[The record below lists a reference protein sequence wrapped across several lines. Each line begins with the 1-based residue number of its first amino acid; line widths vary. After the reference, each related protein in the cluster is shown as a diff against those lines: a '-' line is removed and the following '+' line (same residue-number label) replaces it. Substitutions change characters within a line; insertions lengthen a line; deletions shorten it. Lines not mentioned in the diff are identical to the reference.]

1 MPEEPDAS
9 VPDERADP
17 SSVAARL
24 GVADEQIEHEHGDVA
39 GGWLRPAV
47 FGAMDGLVSNFALIA
62 GVSGGL
68 GSDHR
73 SEVILAGIAGLAAGA
88 FSMAAGE
95 YTSVAS
101 QSEHTRAEIEIERR
115 EILAKPR
122 AEEAELAQ
130 MYVDRGIDPDLAIAI
145 AAQVHADPGLAL
157 QVHAREE
164 MGIDPDNLPSP
175 VVAAVSSFV
184 SFALGAALPVLPY
197 LLGVDTLVPSLVV
210 SLLAL
215 FACGAV
221 VSRVTTRSWW
231 YGGLRQL
238 LLGGLAAA
246 LTFAIGD
253 LVGTSV
259 G

>member
-1 MPEEPDAS
+1 MADQPTPEPRIS
-9 VPDERADP
+9 I
-17 SSVAARL
+17 AAEL
-24 GVADEQIEHEHGDVA
+24 GVAEETIDHEHADVA

-62 GVSGGL
+62 GVAGGV

-73 SEVILAGIAGLAAGA
+73 SEVVLAGIAGLAAGA

-122 AEEAELAQ
+122 AEQAELAQ
-130 MYVDRGIDPDLAIAI
+130 MYVDRGIDRDLAMAI
-145 AAQVHADPGLAL
+145 AEQVHADPGLAL
-157 QVHAREE
+157 QVHTREE
-164 MGIDPDNLPSP
+164 MGVDPDNLPSP

-184 SFALGAALPVLPY
+184 SFAIGALLPVFPY
-197 LLGVDTLVPSLVV
+197 LVGAESLVPSLIV

-215 FACGAV
+215 FACGAI

-231 YGGLRQL
+231 FGGLRQL
-238 LLGGLAAA
+238 TLGAVAAG
-246 LTFAIGD
+246 LTFVIGD

>member
-1 MPEEPDAS
+1 MPDLPEPEAHVSIAEE
-9 VPDERADP
+9 
-17 SSVAARL
+17 L
-24 GVADEQIEHEHGDVA
+24 GVAEEHIEHEHADVT

-62 GVSGGL
+62 GVAGGV

-73 SEVILAGIAGLAAGA
+73 SEIVLAGIAGLAAGA

-101 QSEHTRAEIEIERR
+101 QREHTSAEIEVERR

-122 AEEAELAQ
+122 AEQAELAQ
-130 MYVDRGIDPDLAIAI
+130 MYVDRGIDRKLAMAIAE
-145 AAQVHADPGLAL
+145 QVHADPAVAL
-157 QVHAREE
+157 QVHTREE
-164 MGIDPDNLPSP
+164 MGIDPERLPSP

-184 SFALGAALPVLPY
+184 SFAIGAALPVLPY
-197 LLGVDTLVPSLVV
+197 LLRADSLVPSLVV
-210 SLLAL
+210 SLVAL
-215 FACGAV
+215 FACGAI

-231 YGGLRQL
+231 FGGLRQL
-238 LLGGLAAA
+238 VLGAVAAG

>member
-1 MPEEPDAS
+1 MSEQPTPE
-9 VPDERADP
+9 P
-17 SSVAARL
+17 SIAEEL
-24 GVADEQIEHEHGDVA
+24 GVAEEHIDHEHGDVA

-62 GVSGGL
+62 GVAGGV
-68 GSDHR
+68 GADHR
-73 SEVILAGIAGLAAGA
+73 SEVVLAGIAGLAAGA

-101 QSEHTRAEIEIERR
+101 QSEYTRAEIEIERR

-122 AEEAELAQ
+122 AEQAELAQ
-130 MYVDRGIDPDLAIAI
+130 MYVDRGIDRDLALAIAE
-145 AAQVHADPGLAL
+145 QVHADPTVAL

-164 MGIDPDNLPSP
+164 MGVDPDRLPSP

-184 SFALGAALPVLPY
+184 SFAVGAALPVLPY
-197 LLGVDTLVPSLVV
+197 VLGANSLIPSLVV

-215 FACGAV
+215 FACGAI

-231 YGGLRQL
+231 FGGLRQL
-238 LLGGLAAA
+238 VLGGMAAA
-246 LTFAIGD
+246 LTFLIGD
-253 LVGTSV
+253 LVGMST

>member
-1 MPEEPDAS
+1 MTDDRTSDAGPPKR
-9 VPDERADP
+9 VDM
-17 SSVAARL
+17 AARL
-24 GVADEQIEHEHGDVA
+24 GVAEEQIEHEHGDVA

-62 GVSGGL
+62 GVAGGL
-68 GSDHR
+68 GADHR
-73 SEVILAGIAGLAAGA
+73 SEVVLAGIAGLAAGA

-101 QSEHTRAEIEIERR
+101 QSEYTRAEIEIERR

-122 AEEAELAQ
+122 AEQAELAQ
-130 MYVDRGIDPDLAIAI
+130 MYVDRGIDRDLALAIAE
-145 AAQVHADPGLAL
+145 QVHADPSVAL

-164 MGIDPDNLPSP
+164 MGVDPDNLPSP

-184 SFALGAALPVLPY
+184 SFAVGAALPVLPY
-197 LLGVDTLVPSLVV
+197 VIGADSLVPSLII
-210 SLLAL
+210 SLLSL

-221 VSRVTTRSWW
+221 VSRLTTRSWW
-231 YGGLRQL
+231 FGGLRQL
-238 LLGGLAAA
+238 VLGGVAAA
-246 LTFAIGD
+246 LTFVIGD
-253 LVGTSV
+253 LVGTST

>member
-1 MPEEPDAS
+1 MSEQSTPE
-9 VPDERADP
+9 P
-17 SSVAARL
+17 SIAEQL
-24 GVADEQIEHEHGDVA
+24 GVSEEHIDHEHGDVA
-39 GGWLRPAV
+39 SGWLRPAV

-62 GVSGGL
+62 GVAGGV
-68 GSDHR
+68 GADHR
-73 SEVILAGIAGLAAGA
+73 SEVVLAGIAGLAAGA

-101 QSEHTRAEIEIERR
+101 QSEYTRAEIEIERR

-122 AEEAELAQ
+122 AEQAELAQ
-130 MYVDRGIDPDLAIAI
+130 MYVDRGIDRDLALAIAE
-145 AAQVHADPGLAL
+145 QVHADPGVAL

-164 MGIDPDNLPSP
+164 MGVDPDNLPSP

-184 SFALGAALPVLPY
+184 SFAVGAALPVLPY
-197 LLGVDTLVPSLVV
+197 VLGASSLIPSLVL

-215 FACGAV
+215 FACGAI

-231 YGGLRQL
+231 FGGLRQL
-238 LLGGLAAA
+238 ILGAMAAA
-246 LTFAIGD
+246 LTFVIGD
-253 LVGTSV
+253 AVGAST

>member
-1 MPEEPDAS
+1 MAEDPVPETPPTS
-9 VPDERADP
+9 I
-17 SSVAARL
+17 AAEL
-24 GVADEQIEHEHGDVA
+24 GVAEEKIEHEHGDVS

-62 GVSGGL
+62 GVAGGL
-68 GSDHR
+68 GPDHR
-73 SEVILAGIAGLAAGA
+73 SEVVLAGIAGLAAGA

-101 QSEHTRAEIEIERR
+101 QSEHTRAQIEVERR

-122 AEEAELAQ
+122 AEQAELAQ
-130 MYVDRGIDPDLAIAI
+130 MYVDRGIDRDLAMAI
-145 AAQVHADPGLAL
+145 AEQVHADPGLAL
-157 QVHAREE
+157 QVHTREE

-175 VVAAVSSFV
+175 VVAAGSSFV
-184 SFALGAALPVLPY
+184 SFAIGAALPVIPYVVGASSLLPA
-197 LLGVDTLVPSLVV
+197 LIV
-210 SLLAL
+210 SLIAL

-231 YGGLRQL
+231 FGGLRQL
-238 LLGGLAAA
+238 VLGAAA
-246 LTFAIGD
+246 AGLTYLIGD

>member
-1 MPEEPDAS
+1 MTDDRTSDAGPPKR
-9 VPDERADP
+9 VDM
-17 SSVAARL
+17 AARL
-24 GVADEQIEHEHGDVA
+24 GVAEEQIDHEHSDVA

-62 GVSGGL
+62 GVAGGL

-73 SEVILAGIAGLAAGA
+73 SEVVLAGIAGLAAGA

-101 QSEHTRAEIEIERR
+101 QSEHTRAEIEVERR

-122 AEEAELAQ
+122 AEQAELAQ
-130 MYVDRGIDPDLAIAI
+130 MYADRGIDPDLAIAI
-145 AAQVHADPGLAL
+145 AEQVHADPGLAL
-157 QVHAREE
+157 QVHTREE
-164 MGIDPDNLPSP
+164 MGVDPDNLPSP

-184 SFALGAALPVLPY
+184 SFAIGASLPVVPY
-197 LLGVDTLVPSLVV
+197 VVGATTLVPSLVI

-231 YGGLRQL
+231 FGGVRQL
-238 LLGGLAAA
+238 VLGGLAAG
-246 LTFAIGD
+246 LTFVIGD

>member
-1 MPEEPDAS
+1 MAEQQPPPEQEVSIA
-9 VPDERADP
+9 EQ
-17 SSVAARL
+17 L
-24 GVADEQIEHEHGDVA
+24 GVAEERIEHEHGDVA

-62 GVSGGL
+62 GVAGGVGSG
-68 GSDHR
+68 HR
-73 SEVILAGIAGLAAGA
+73 SEVVLAGIAGLAAGA

-101 QSEHTRAEIEIERR
+101 QSEYTRAEIEIERR

-122 AEEAELAQ
+122 AEQAELAQ
-130 MYVDRGIDPDLAIAI
+130 MYVDRGIDRELALAIAE
-145 AAQVHADPGLAL
+145 QVHADPSVAL
-157 QVHAREE
+157 LVHAREE
-164 MGIDPDNLPSP
+164 MGIDPDHLPSP
-175 VVAAVSSFV
+175 VIAAASSFV
-184 SFALGAALPVLPY
+184 SFAVGAALPVTPY
-197 LLGVDTLVPSLVV
+197 LLGAASLAPSLVI

-231 YGGLRQL
+231 FGGLRQL
-238 LLGGLAAA
+238 VLGGVAAA
-246 LTFAIGD
+246 LTFVIGD

>member
-1 MPEEPDAS
+1 MPEQSTPDPHVSIA
-9 VPDERADP
+9 EE
-17 SSVAARL
+17 L
-24 GVADEQIEHEHGDVA
+24 GVAEERIEHEHGDVA
-39 GGWLRPAV
+39 AGWLRPAV

-62 GVSGGL
+62 GVAGGV
-68 GSDHR
+68 GADHR
-73 SEVILAGIAGLAAGA
+73 SEVVLAGIAGLAAGA

-101 QSEHTRAEIEIERR
+101 QSEYTKAEIEIERR

-122 AEEAELAQ
+122 AEQAELAQ
-130 MYVDRGIDPDLAIAI
+130 MYVDRGIDRELALAIAE
-145 AAQVHADPGLAL
+145 QVHADPTVAL

-164 MGIDPDNLPSP
+164 MGVDPDNLPSP

-184 SFALGAALPVLPY
+184 SFAVGAMLPVLPY
-197 LLGVDTLVPSLVV
+197 VIGADSLVPSLII

-215 FACGAV
+215 FACGAI

-231 YGGLRQL
+231 FGGLRQL
-238 LLGGLAAA
+238 VLGGVAAA
-246 LTFAIGD
+246 LTFVIGD
-253 LVGTSV
+253 LVGASV